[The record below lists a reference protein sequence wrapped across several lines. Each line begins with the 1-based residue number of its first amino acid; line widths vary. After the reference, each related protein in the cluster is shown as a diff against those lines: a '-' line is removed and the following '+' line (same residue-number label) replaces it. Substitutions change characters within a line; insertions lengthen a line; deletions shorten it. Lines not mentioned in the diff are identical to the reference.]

1 MVIDSNNNDGC
12 CYQLILCIAM
22 MPVTVD
28 RDDEYDFQ
36 TIKYIENMMMT
47 SNEKVN
53 AIEIDNCQ
61 NERLSTIKSMMLR
74 VIDGDDNNCYYK
86 LIL

>member
-1 MVIDSNNNDGC
+1 
-12 CYQLILCIAM
+12 M

-53 AIEIDNCQ
+53 AIEIDNC
-61 NERLSTIKSMMLR
+61 
-74 VIDGDDNNCYYK
+74 
-86 LIL
+86 